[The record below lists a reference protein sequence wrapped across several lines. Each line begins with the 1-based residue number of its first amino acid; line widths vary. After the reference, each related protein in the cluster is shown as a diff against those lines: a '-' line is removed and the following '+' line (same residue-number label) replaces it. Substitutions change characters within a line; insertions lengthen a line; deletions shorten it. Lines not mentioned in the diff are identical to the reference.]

1 LTKPPKSVAR
11 VDACLDTQSDTPA
24 DADRSVNRLARGSAA
39 NLVGAAVTGVSTFA
53 LTVVVARGF
62 SRHDAGIFFATT
74 SLFLVVTTIGNL
86 GTQTGLVYFLARCRA
101 RGTPETIGSYLR
113 AALRPMLLLALS
125 VAVATVVLAPF
136 IARVI
141 SDDDVGL
148 ATTYLRWMAV
158 FIPLAGLE
166 IVLLAGTRGLGSIR
180 PYTLTE
186 QIFRPLLQLALVAGV
201 AVAATAPWLGAAW
214 AFGYA
219 PAAGAAL
226 ITWRRVR
233 ARYPHPPADQA
244 LPRVSAEFWKF
255 TLPRSLTS
263 TIQMLMQRFDV
274 VLVAALAGAVNAAI
288 YAAATRFIVIGQL
301 GINALTIAAQPQFA
315 ERLTTDDHRSANEL
329 YQVTTAWLILVT
341 WPVYLCLLIFAKPV
355 LRVFGHGY
363 SAGGTAI
370 MLIAASM
377 LIGTGT
383 GMVDTVLAMAGRTL
397 WNLGNAVLALA
408 VFLGL
413 DFWLIP
419 SHGVVG
425 AAIGWAAA
433 ITVRNVA
440 AITQVGI
447 SMGFHP
453 VARPTLYAAGVTVV
467 CFAGVLGLARLA
479 FGNTATVLGLALIA
493 ATVVYIGAL
502 ALLRSQLRLDALAG
516 LRRRRPPV
524 PVF

>member
-1 LTKPPKSVAR
+1 
-11 VDACLDTQSDTPA
+11 
-24 DADRSVNRLARGSAA
+24 
-39 NLVGAAVTGVSTFA
+39 
-53 LTVVVARGF
+53 LTVIVARGF
-62 SRHDAGIFFATT
+62 SRPDAGIFFATT
-74 SLFLVVTTIGNL
+74 SLFLVATTIGNL
-86 GTQTGLVYFLARCRA
+86 GTQTGVVYFLARCRA
-101 RGTPETIGSYLR
+101 QGTPEMIGSYLR
-113 AALRPMLLLALS
+113 TALRPMLLLAL
-125 VAVATVVLAPF
+125 VMAVATLVLAPF
-136 IARVI
+136 IGRLI
-141 SDDDVGL
+141 SADHVGT

-166 IVLLAGTRGLGSIR
+166 IVFLAGTRGLGAIR

-186 QIFRPLLQLALVAGV
+186 QIYRPLLQLALVAAV
-201 AVAATAPWLGAAW
+201 AVAATTPLLGAAW

-219 PAAGAAL
+219 PAAVAAL

-233 ARYPHPPADQA
+233 ARYPRPRADQP

-263 TIQMLMQRFDV
+263 TIQMLLQRFDV
-274 VLVAALAGAVNAAI
+274 VLVAALAGIVNAAI

-315 ERLTTDDHRSANEL
+315 ERLSIDDRRSANEL
-329 YQVTTAWLILVT
+329 YQVTTAWLVLVT

-355 LRVFGHGY
+355 LAVFGHGY

-383 GMVDTVLAMAGRTL
+383 GMVDTVLAMAGHTL
-397 WNLGNAVLALA
+397 WNLGNAALALA
-408 VFLGL
+408 VILGL

-419 SHGVVG
+419 SHGIVG

-433 ITVRNVA
+433 IVVRNVA
-440 AITQVGI
+440 AVTQVGV

-453 VARPTLYAAGVTVV
+453 IARPTLWAVGLTVV
-467 CFAGVLGLARLA
+467 CFAGVLGLARLI
-479 FGNTATVLGLALIA
+479 FGNTVSVLGLALAA
-493 ATVVYIGAL
+493 ATIVYLVAL
-502 ALLRSQLRLDALAG
+502 AVFRSQLRLDALGG
-516 LRRRRPPV
+516 LPRRRRQPGPV
-524 PVF
+524 LRTRVDVGLKK